1 MFTMIIPV
9 RNNKAR
15 ITTPTT
21 LIAFMAKLGHFAHA
35 KLDNGWYLVPFSITH
50 SVHRIPPYPVAQL
63 VGASYRSTYPPL
75 QESCL
80 GHSIIVVEFKVFRQ
94 YPISASITEPPVQIA
109 LSIQLMHSVEFHLRV
124 YVPYE
129 HFEHS
134 PLENSCSPG

>member
-63 VGASYRSTYPPL
+63 VGAS
-75 QESCL
+75 
-80 GHSIIVVEFKVFRQ
+80 
-94 YPISASITEPPVQIA
+94 
-109 LSIQLMHSVEFHLRV
+109 
-124 YVPYE
+124 
-129 HFEHS
+129 
-134 PLENSCSPG
+134 